1 MPSIFFNMLDSSS
14 DTCWA
19 FFYRVCAPITLAL
32 RSMRA
37 CNPFEHFSPLFRQVT
52 IRIKDKKDIPASFA
66 HCQNVPSSSAA
77 IAPTNNQFAV
87 FWPFLRDA
95 SVFLSWCF
103 KVAMAVPS
111 VFCSFALFR
120 RTILSSTDSTTLLWK
135 ICRHVFGIQGKD
147 LEMQWDLFVQR
158 PNTKPAVGHLPG
170 I

>member
-1 MPSIFFNMLDSSS
+1 MLDSSS

-19 FFYRVCAPITLAL
+19 FFFYRVCAPITLAL

-120 RTILSSTDSTTLLWK
+120 RTILSSTDSTTFLWK

-170 I
+170 IRDLT